1 MVLNKRIKKSMK
13 DEKKP
18 TKEALLTR
26 YWARLIKRAIKVVL
40 LLFVLFLIVMGVIW
54 AIPRVLS
61 WALG

>member
-1 MVLNKRIKKSMK
+1 MK